1 MSEQDGNAPERAFL
15 LTLAYNGANY
25 CGWQR
30 QLNEPTVQEA
40 VERSVASLLSI
51 DSIVVHS
58 SSRTDAGVHA
68 LGQAAVFRTDKW
80 KPPAAKLPLAL
91 NTHLPGDIVARNAV
105 EVPLTFNPLRDNH
118 GKRYRYFAYCSRKA
132 DPIGSGT
139 HWWVKQLVNPEL
151 LRDAAN
157 RVVGKHDFY
166 SFQSVGSP
174 RRSTVRH
181 VRSLEITSREHMDG
195 TMYQFDIE
203 ADGFLYN
210 MVRNIVGTL
219 IQISVGRKS
228 PAWIDEI
235 LAARDREVAG
245 AAAPPQGL
253 FLLEVLF

>member
-1 MSEQDGNAPERAFL
+1 M
-15 LTLAYNGANY
+15 
-25 CGWQR
+25 
-30 QLNEPTVQEA
+30 
-40 VERSVASLLSI
+40 ASLLSI
-51 DSIVVHS
+51 DSIVVYS
-58 SSRTDAGVHA
+58 SSRTDSGVHA
-68 LGQAAVFRTDKW
+68 LGQAAMFRTSKW
-80 KPPAAKLPLAL
+80 NAPADRLPLAL
-91 NTHLPGDIVARNAV
+91 NTHLPSDVVCRDAV
-105 EVPLTFNPLRDNH
+105 EVPLDFNPLRDNH

-132 DPIGSGT
+132 DPIGAGT
-139 HWWVKQLVNPEL
+139 HWWVKQLVNQDL
-151 LRDAAN
+151 LLDAAR

-174 RRSTVRH
+174 RSSTVRH
-181 VRSLEITSREHMDG
+181 VRSLDVTSRPHMDG

-253 FLLEVLF
+253 FLQEVLF